1 MEEKCEIAERILSHV
16 MEMEYYIRELDMRFE
31 KTVFACGPS
40 GYVGCSNECRGAGDR
55 RRSGFM
61 EDIAEYLNALGKKKD
76 RVIISLK
83 PVVQA
88 FEELKGTRSGHVI
101 FFRVGKGLSVQ
112 EYADTFHYSR
122 RHARRL
128 YLQAMADFYQKLA
141 KYDTEGLI
149 EKFRQKE

>member
-1 MEEKCEIAERILSHV
+1 
-16 MEMEYYIRELDMRFE
+16 MRFE

>member
-101 FFRVGKGLSVQ
+101 FFV
-112 EYADTFHYSR
+112 
-122 RHARRL
+122 
-128 YLQAMADFYQKLA
+128 
-141 KYDTEGLI
+141 
-149 EKFRQKE
+149 